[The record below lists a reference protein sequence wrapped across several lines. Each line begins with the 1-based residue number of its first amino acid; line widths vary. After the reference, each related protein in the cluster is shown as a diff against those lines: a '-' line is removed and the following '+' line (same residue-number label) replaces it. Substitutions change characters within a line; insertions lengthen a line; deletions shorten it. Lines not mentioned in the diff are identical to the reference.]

1 MKARIVHYN
10 SLVVSHDAN
19 RMCDM
24 KDASYYKLN
33 QDTNPFDIYCCS
45 ISMICPYSHCSYGK
59 QDLHSSFDSVPRNIC
74 GLENAN
80 RIGSPNDNV
89 FQYTLSYTRHCNIF
103 DCDVDIV
110 DR

>member
-19 RMCDM
+19 RMCDT

-59 QDLHSSFDSVPRNIC
+59 QDLEKSTRFRGID
-74 GLENAN
+74 
-80 RIGSPNDNV
+80 
-89 FQYTLSYTRHCNIF
+89 LSLHYGI
-103 DCDVDIV
+103 IY
-110 DR
+110 